1 MLNFGTI
8 NAIHI
13 QNIHTMMTFEEINQI
28 SERLRKEFEF
38 LKSNNNDENEEH
50 DECYEK
56 DSIDLDCERYHAK
69 KDDGF

>member
-1 MLNFGTI
+1 
-8 NAIHI
+8 
-13 QNIHTMMTFEEINQI
+13 MMTLQEINQI
-28 SERLRKEFEF
+28 SERLLREFEF
-38 LKSNNNDENEEH
+38 LNLNNNDEDQEH